1 MRAPRPIAG
10 AALALVAAAAMALA
24 GCTSTSG
31 SAPRPDGSAAG
42 QPTQGEQAGP
52 SEPAGESEQAGQ
64 SEQDGAPGQGGPSAP
79 DGPHLRAE
87 GLVFDPI
94 ADDVD
99 PDADCEGVAGR
110 ETLEVFDRA
119 AWPAL
124 DVTAGD
130 ATMTCG
136 NASGAGWRHIADGH
150 TGDFGEL
157 ADLVGAEWE
166 DVAWFAIDRA
176 LEQPTRVEEYRD
188 DIVNYDVLVE
198 YVDGGEAERSWMV
211 TVGVGLGSGHVITS
225 FPDEQR

>member
-1 MRAPRPIAG
+1 MSRRLPLP
-10 AALALVAAAAMALA
+10 AALLSPALLIPALLLA
-24 GCTSTSG
+24 GCTT
-31 SAPRPDGSAAG
+31 APGAAD
-42 QPTQGEQAGP
+42 
-52 SEPAGESEQAGQ
+52 
-64 SEQDGAPGQGGPSAP
+64 DGAAQPSASTAADGGDARP
-79 DGPHLRAE
+79 ATVDGPHLVVA

-94 ADDVD
+94 TDDVD
-99 PDADCEGVAGR
+99 PDGVCDGMAGR

-119 AWPAL
+119 PWPEL
-124 DVTAGD
+124 DVPAGG

-176 LEQPTRVEEYRD
+176 LEEPTRVEAYRD

-198 YVDGGEAERSWMV
+198 LVDDEQVERSWMV
-211 TVGVGLGSGHVITS
+211 TVGFGLGSEQIITS
-225 FPDEQR
+225 FPDEQH